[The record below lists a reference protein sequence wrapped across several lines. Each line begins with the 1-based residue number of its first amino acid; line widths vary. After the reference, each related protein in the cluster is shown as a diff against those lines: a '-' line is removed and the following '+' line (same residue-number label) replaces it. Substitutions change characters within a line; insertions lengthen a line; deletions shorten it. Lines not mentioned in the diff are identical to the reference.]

1 LPSLVAAH
9 PAPPGPTEAL
19 SYSSKGAAAAAAA
32 AGLDGQAVAEGAL
45 AALVVKPSLIGSVE
59 AVERIVQR
67 SRQQGANG
75 VSLDHQISI
84 PHAQY

>member
-9 PAPPGPTEAL
+9 PAPSGPTEAL
-19 SYSSKGAAAAAAA
+19 SYSSKGAAAAA